1 MRSIQP
7 ATVSEALAAARALGV
22 DRLDAQRLLAHH
34 LGRTRSWLLAHDTDA
49 LPAEAAA
56 AVLADLQG
64 RASGVPLAYLTGT
77 REFHGLELHVTP
89 DVLDPRPD
97 TEILVDWALE
107 LLVGELAVVETPQVV
122 DLGTGSGAI
131 ALAVKQGCPRASVR
145 ALDAS
150 TAALA
155 VARANGKRLGLD
167 VGWLASDW
175 WSGLPPPPVHLALSN
190 PPYIPAGDP
199 HLPALRHE
207 PIAALTPGGDGLAAL
222 ATVIAGAA
230 GHLLPGGWLLLEH
243 GFDQA
248 EAVRRR
254 LSVAGFECIGTRRDL
269 ADHERCSGGRQ
280 PPATAAPV
288 R

>member
-1 MRSIQP
+1 
-7 ATVSEALAAARALGV
+7 
-22 DRLDAQRLLAHH
+22 
-34 LGRTRSWLLAHDTDA
+34 
-49 LPAEAAA
+49 
-56 AVLADLQG
+56 
-64 RASGVPLAYLTGT
+64 
-77 REFHGLELHVTP
+77 
-89 DVLDPRPD
+89 
-97 TEILVDWALE
+97 
-107 LLVGELAVVETPQVV
+107 VV

-131 ALAVKQGCPRASVR
+131 ALAVKHGCPRASIR
-145 ALDAS
+145 ALDTS

-155 VARANGKRLGLD
+155 VARANGERLGLD

-190 PPYIPAGDP
+190 PPYVAASDP
-199 HLPALRHE
+199 HLPTLRHE

-222 ATVIAGAA
+222 AAVIAGAA

-254 LSVAGFECIGTRRDL
+254 LSTSGFECIGTRRDL
-269 ADHERCSGGRQ
+269 ADHERCSGGRR
-280 PPATAAPV
+280 PRSAAAPV

>member
-1 MRSIQP
+1 VSAAPP
-7 ATVSEALAAARALGV
+7 ATVAEALALALGLGV
-22 DRLDAQRLLAHH
+22 ERLDAQWLLAHH
-34 LGRTRSWLLAHDTDA
+34 LGRPRSWLLAHDTDP
-49 LPAEAAA
+49 LPAEVAR
-56 AVLADLQG
+56 AVQTDLQR
-64 RASGVPLAYLTGT
+64 RADGVPLAYLTRT
-77 REFHGLELHVTP
+77 REFHGLELCVTP
-89 DVLDPRPD
+89 DVLDPRSD
-97 TEILVDWALE
+97 TEVLVDWALE
-107 LLVGELAVVETPQVV
+107 LLAGELAVVEKPQVV

-150 TAALA
+150 APALA
-155 VARANGKRLGLD
+155 VASSNGDRLGLD

-175 WSGLPPPPVHLALSN
+175 WSALPPPPVHLALCN
-190 PPYIPAGDP
+190 PPYIAADDP
-199 HLPALRHE
+199 HLSALRHE

-248 EAVRRR
+248 QAVRRR
-254 LSVAGFECIGTRRDL
+254 LSATGFERIGTRRDL
-269 ADHERCSGGRQ
+269 AGHERCSGGRL
-280 PPATAAPV
+280 PLSAAAPV

>member
-1 MRSIQP
+1 M
-7 ATVSEALAAARALGV
+7 AAARMLGV

-34 LGRTRSWLLAHDTDA
+34 LGRPRSWLLAHDTDA

-56 AVLADLQG
+56 PVLADLQS

-77 REFHGLELHVTP
+77 REFHGLDLHVTP

-107 LLVGELAVVETPQVV
+107 LLAGELAVVEKPQVV

-155 VARANGKRLGLD
+155 VARANGERLGLD

-175 WSGLPPPPVHLALSN
+175 WSGLPPPRVHLALSN
-190 PPYIPAGDP
+190 PPYIAAGDP

-207 PIAALTPGGDGLAAL
+207 PIAALTPGGDGLA
-222 ATVIAGAA
+222 G
-230 GHLLPGGWLLLEH
+230 
-243 GFDQA
+243 
-248 EAVRRR
+248 
-254 LSVAGFECIGTRRDL
+254 
-269 ADHERCSGGRQ
+269 HERCSGGRQ
-280 PPATAAPV
+280 PPRNRRARALSGTCRWCVSRASP
-288 R
+288 